1 MAKLFTMYEA
11 IQAPKVI
18 PKEIQQN
25 YEDIQEMSMEED
37 NSGIADSEVEL
48 EAPKFHYPEKISSQ
62 PTVID
67 IAKQYIGS
75 NYKWGG
81 TNPSTGFDCS
91 GLMQYVFKQVGINL
105 PRTAM
110 QQGRVGEEVDEAQPG
125 DLIWFGSKNSPSGQH
140 IGLVSRIDN
149 GQIYIIDAAGKK
161 LGVTERPLPNL
172 QIKSIRRITGNFSD
186 TVLNFFMN
194 KGLSENQARGILG
207 NLLQE
212 SRGNHN
218 IVNKT
223 SGAFGLA
230 QWLGPRKQKLM
241 QKYGKNPT
249 TYQQLEFIWEELNTT
264 EKDAF
269 QKLLNT
275 NTIADAT
282 RVFANHFE
290 RAGKDE
296 MNMNQRISYAYS

>member
-1 MAKLFTMYEA
+1 MIFTTYEA

-25 YEDIQEMSMEED
+25 YEDIQEMSIEPD
-37 NSGIADSEVEL
+37 NSEIADSEIEL
-48 EAPKFHYPEKISSQ
+48 EAPKFHQSEKISSQ

-67 IAKQYIGS
+67 IAQQYIGS

-91 GLMQYVFKQVGINL
+91 GLMQYVFKQAGINL

-125 DLIWFGSKNSPSGQH
+125 DLIWFGSKSSPSGQH
-140 IGLVSRIDN
+140 IGLVSKIVD

-186 TVLNFFMN
+186 TALNFFMN

-212 SRGNHN
+212 SRGNN
-218 IVNKT
+218 KIVNKT

-264 EKDAF
+264 EKEAF

-282 RVFANHFE
+282 RAFANHFE

>member
-1 MAKLFTMYEA
+1 MIFTMYEA

-48 EAPKFHYPEKISSQ
+48 EAPKLHYSEKISSQ

-91 GLMQYVFKQVGINL
+91 GLIQYVFKQVGINL

-110 QQGRVGEEVDEAQPG
+110 QQGKVGEEVDEAQPG
-125 DLIWFGSKNSPSGQH
+125 DLIWFGSKQSPSGQH

-249 TYQQLEFIWEELNTT
+249 TYQQLEFIWEELNTA